1 MKKIEELLEKYFE
14 GATSCAEEQQLK
26 DYFSQE
32 KEIPSHLQAY
42 RDMFVSLA
50 LLSDV
55 KRKKEP
61 ITIMTPV
68 TTTIHR
74 HRIFMQAAASAAI
87 LFCLSVGG
95 GIYYHGKDVQEG
107 YVIINGERY
116 TDKNL
121 VLSCMESSMSEVT
134 DYPEDVLFLDGE
146 YEK

>member
-1 MKKIEELLEKYFE
+1 MKTIEELLDKYFE

-42 RDMFVSLA
+42 REMFVSLA

-61 ITIMTPV
+61 IMIMTPV
-68 TTTIHR
+68 TTTIRR
-74 HRIFMQAAASAAI
+74 HRIFMQAAASVAI
-87 LFCLSVGG
+87 LFCLSIGG
-95 GIYYHGKDVQEG
+95 GMYYHSKDAQKG
-107 YVIINGERY
+107 YVIINGERS

-121 VLSCMESSMSEVT
+121 IISCMENSMAAVT

-146 YEK
+146 YQE